1 MDGGGGRRRWFF
13 DWWGMEG
20 IIRRRKEDLGLA
32 WEEETNDPRESM
44 YVYLPRAGLTVLAAA
59 LHCIKKKKE
68 RRWRH

>member
-1 MDGGGGRRRWFF
+1 
-13 DWWGMEG
+13 MEG